1 MPKLRNDDPVETAVE
16 RCANLTIA
24 YFFEADE
31 TRAAELE
38 AQSGADVCCC
48 CARDA
53 CAATRADQLIHGEHS
68 CSTGLRRRV
77 RRACRLARS
86 QVALCSAGTALRCAE
101 DESVRP
107 WSHLNGFK
115 FPSSA
120 KCDRDG
126 PAEDQDGAYVKPPLD
141 RRA

>member
-1 MPKLRNDDPVETAVE
+1 MLD
-16 RCANLTIA
+16 
-24 YFFEADE
+24 
-31 TRAAELE
+31 
-38 AQSGADVCCC
+38 
-48 CARDA
+48 
-53 CAATRADQLIHGEHS
+53 
-68 CSTGLRRRV
+68 
-77 RRACRLARS
+77 RLAQAGAS
-86 QVALCSAGTALRCAE
+86 CMSACPVTGCLCSAGTALRCAE